1 MERGAYFYLRIRD
14 IKRQFWL
21 NEQENKKLKE
31 NAKKVGLTESSYIR
45 NLIMGYKP
53 KEQPTELIF
62 EFMNQLKGIGTNFNQ
77 IARKAN
83 ALDLIDAPYYKRAY
97 KRWSELEERIKKELL
112 DKE

>member
-1 MERGAYFYLRIRD
+1 MRKRD

-31 NAKKVGLTESSYIR
+31 NARKVGLNESSYIR

-53 KEQPTELIF
+53 KEQPTEIIF
-62 EFMNQLKGIGTNFNQ
+62 EFINQLRGIGINFNQ

-83 ALDLIDAPYYKRAY
+83 ALDLVDAPYYKKTY
-97 KRWSELEERIKKELL
+97 QKWIELEEKIKEKLL
-112 DKE
+112 DME